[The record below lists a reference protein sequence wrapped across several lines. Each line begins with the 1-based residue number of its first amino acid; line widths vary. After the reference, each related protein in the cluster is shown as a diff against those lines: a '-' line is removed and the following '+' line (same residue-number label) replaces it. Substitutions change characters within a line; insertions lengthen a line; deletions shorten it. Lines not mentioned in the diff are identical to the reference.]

1 MEQSSFPGST
11 GEHAYLKWM
20 GLNLDF
26 FLLLWYSPFRYGGIA
41 QLVEHTAHIRQVIG
55 SSPIAANKPE
65 RDFLSGFFFE
75 KKQK

>member
-1 MEQSSFPGST
+1 
-11 GEHAYLKWM
+11 M

-26 FLLLWYSPFRYGGIA
+26 FLLLCYSAFRYGGIA

-65 RDFLSGFFFE
+65 RDFLSGFFF
-75 KKQK
+75 